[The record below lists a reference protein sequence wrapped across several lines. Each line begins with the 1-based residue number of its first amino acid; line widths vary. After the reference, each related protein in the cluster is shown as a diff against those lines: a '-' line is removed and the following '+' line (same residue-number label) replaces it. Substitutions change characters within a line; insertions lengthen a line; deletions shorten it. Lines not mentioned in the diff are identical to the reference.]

1 MRMAYALVK
10 LFRLHSPR
18 HPRVR
23 GKIYFIKK
31 ERVLEN
37 KVIKARGG
45 SDPKFQFFFIL
56 VQNFMVFQM
65 RLLKILSFVSFSQ

>member
-1 MRMAYALVK
+1 MAYALVK

-45 SDPKFQFFFIL
+45 VRPQISVFLYSCTEFYGLSDEAIENP
-56 VQNFMVFQM
+56 
-65 RLLKILSFVSFSQ
+65 